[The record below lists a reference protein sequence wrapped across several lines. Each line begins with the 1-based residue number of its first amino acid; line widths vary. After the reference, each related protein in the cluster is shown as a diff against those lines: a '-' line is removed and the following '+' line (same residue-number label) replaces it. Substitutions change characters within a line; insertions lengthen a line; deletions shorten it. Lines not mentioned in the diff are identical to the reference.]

1 MKLPSPEVELG
12 ARTADCGVE
21 TPHPEIGDLN
31 TALRAPHSEF
41 RIAHVLRKFDPAEW
55 GGTETVLQRLTAGLG
70 ALGVESVV
78 YCPRLNGTG
87 ARTALSANSARCRAD
102 QAVGTPNES
111 LAGDGCVVKRFRGF
125 LPVWGIS
132 HECRRR
138 WTAVGGNLMSLDLPP
153 ALWREPDIAV
163 IHAHT
168 LGRLGGIAA
177 TIARARRLPLVVTIH
192 GGYLDLPAALQESF
206 AGANRAGFE
215 WGKIFGL
222 FLQSRRT
229 LGRADAILTCN
240 PNEARLLREKFPG
253 KRIQV
258 QPHGI
263 PVALYEK
270 DCRAAARA
278 AFPQIRDRQVLLAV
292 GRIDPVKN
300 QGWLVTQALEI
311 FKKHPRALL
320 VFAGACTD
328 EIYGSRLRKQIRDFN
343 LKQKML
349 LTGGLPPGDARLIG
363 LFQEAQAVV
372 LPSISETFGLV
383 LLEAWAAGTTVISSL
398 TSGATALVKH
408 GENGW
413 LFDLE
418 NPASFH
424 AAVDATLA
432 NVHLRGQLAAA
443 GKELAARYG
452 LHAVAIR
459 VKNLY
464 AELVE
469 EKHALRHSTR
479 R

>member
-1 MKLPSPEVELG
+1 MNLPLLEVERGTRSAEHRSETSNSEL
-12 ARTADCGVE
+12 RTSNSG
-21 TPHPEIGDLN
+21 
-31 TALRAPHSEF
+31 LRVAQ
-41 RIAHVLRKFDPAEW
+41 VLRKFNPAEW
-55 GGTETVLQRLTAGLG
+55 GGTETAIQRLTAGLG
-70 ALGVESVV
+70 EQGVKSTV
-78 YCPRLNGTG
+78 YCPRLNDAAGEPL
-87 ARTALSANSARCRAD
+87 AR
-102 QAVGTPNES
+102 
-111 LAGDGCVVKRFRGF
+111 DGCVVKRFQAF
-125 LPVWGIS
+125 LPILGIS
-132 HECRRR
+132 LEQRRQMI
-138 WTAVGGNLMSLDLPP
+138 AVGGNLMSFELPL
-153 ALWREPDIAV
+153 ALWREPGIAL
-163 IHAHT
+163 IHSHT

-177 TIARARRLPLVVTIH
+177 TLARARQLPLVVTIH
-192 GGYLDLPAALQESF
+192 GGYLDLPPALKDRF
-206 AGANRAGFE
+206 ARASHAGWE

-222 FLQSRRT
+222 FLQSRRM
-229 LGRADAILTCN
+229 LARADAILTCN

-263 PVALYEK
+263 PVALDEQ
-270 DCRAAARA
+270 DCRAAARK

-300 QGWLVTQALEI
+300 QGWLVAQALEI
-311 FKKHPRALL
+311 FRKHPQAQL

-328 EIYGSRLRKQIRDFN
+328 EIYGHRLRKQIREFN
-343 LKQKML
+343 LEKRIL
-349 LTGGLPPGDARLIG
+349 LTGGLPPGDPRLIG

-383 LLEAWAAGTTVISSL
+383 LLEAWAAGTTVISSR

-418 NPASFH
+418 NPAVFH

-432 NVHLRGQLAAA
+432 NSNLRKQLAMAGKTLAA
-443 GKELAARYG
+443 GYSLS
-452 LHAVAIR
+452 AVAGR

-464 AELVE
+464 AEIIE
-469 EKHALRHSTR
+469 ERHALRHSAR